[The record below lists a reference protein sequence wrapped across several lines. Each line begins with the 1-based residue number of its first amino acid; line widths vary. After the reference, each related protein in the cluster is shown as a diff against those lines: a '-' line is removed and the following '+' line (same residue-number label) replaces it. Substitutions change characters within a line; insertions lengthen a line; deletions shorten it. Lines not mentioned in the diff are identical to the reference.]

1 MEYWSISHNITQP
14 DSMPRSNPDQESFN
28 NAFQFHL
35 GTFLFL
41 SGLNGV
47 LPTCRRTTNSHMSL
61 TERRIGI
68 HHRAAYAHTS
78 KLRWLNSPPL
88 PPRQVLARAYHDAAN
103 LRPRILFVK
112 SFHMLNCRRGIE
124 IPGNVGMSRR
134 CGTQMQRHTREV
146 CNQGDD
152 NPLPRA
158 QCPAKSL
165 LHVAYV
171 VGTNHLPKTPF
182 GGCN

>member
-14 DSMPRSNPDQESFN
+14 DSMPRSNPDQESLN

-68 HHRAAYAHTS
+68 HHKAAYAHTS

-103 LRPRILFVK
+103 LRPPNLIRQVVSHAQLPSWHRDSRK
-112 SFHMLNCRRGIE
+112 RGYVPQVWHSDAE
-124 IPGNVGMSRR
+124 
-134 CGTQMQRHTREV
+134 THQR
-146 CNQGDD
+146 G
-152 NPLPRA
+152 L
-158 QCPAKSL
+158 
-165 LHVAYV
+165 
-171 VGTNHLPKTPF
+171 
-182 GGCN
+182 